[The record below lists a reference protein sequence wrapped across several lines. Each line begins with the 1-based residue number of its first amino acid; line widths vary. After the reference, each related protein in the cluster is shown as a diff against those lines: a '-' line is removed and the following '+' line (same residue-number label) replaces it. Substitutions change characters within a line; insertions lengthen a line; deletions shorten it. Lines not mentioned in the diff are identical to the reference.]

1 MLVKITKQDNQLTIY
16 DSENKLLQSFY
27 TKDNLQRALELLKQ
41 LNSTKTASGIP
52 IYKTRMFNAIS
63 VWSFHQNVVFWNFI
77 VPYVRYEAAI
87 RFLIDNRIRKVVLD
101 SNIGDLT
108 KYLTIN
114 GIEVASQST
123 KNVNI
128 SSILSFFLPGINRVI
143 GVMVTLSAFL
153 KLLIYRSTL
162 LLYTPDKF
170 SQKHGCDFRFHA
182 VYEYMKERGIRYVE
196 VFHTL
201 LGREFLR
208 NLIKRKRLALYLECL
223 PLFSSKP
230 ESEGYGTN
238 YELSVIEPHN
248 REYFVSLLKIIDRRS
263 QISLKRIKSLAWLLK
278 FTRIKVLIAI
288 DDVRYTNELIV
299 ACRLNGI
306 KTYGFQHGHFTKYH
320 AGWMNYDIP
329 KDLSVT
335 FDKLFVWNE
344 YWRKVLLSYS
354 TQYDKNNVEIG
365 GALRELEPIDYK
377 KKRSK
382 TERVSDLSILVPYET
397 FAPKTEVGEYVNR
410 FIELGIKVFFKLR
423 PDVPYNLQFDQYNI
437 KHKDKVEPV
446 VDINEG
452 LLAEVDAIAGV
463 YSTFLNEMLFYEK
476 PLLVLDTSLDLGH
489 QLIDDGLAL
498 LINRDLNTASL
509 LDYINNRTSK
519 KAQAW
524 PSTEVKLKT
533 TLSNIYEALSN

>member
-1 MLVKITKQDNQLTIY
+1 MIAEITKQDNQLRIY
-16 DSENKLLQSFY
+16 DSENKLLESFY

-41 LNSTKTASGIP
+41 LNSIKTANGIP
-52 IYKTRMFNAIS
+52 IYKTRMFNGIS
-63 VWSFHQNVVFWNFI
+63 VWSFHQHVVFWNSL
-77 VPYVRYEAAI
+77 VPYTKYEAAI
-87 RFLIDNRIRKVVLD
+87 KFLIDNRIRKVVLD
-101 SNIGDLT
+101 SDIGDLT
-108 KYLTIN
+108 EYLRIN
-114 GIEVASQST
+114 RIEVASKSA
-123 KNVNI
+123 KDVNI
-128 SSILSFFLPGINRVI
+128 SSILSFFLPGINKLI
-143 GVMVTLSAFL
+143 GVMVTLLAFL
-153 KLLIYRSTL
+153 KLLIYRFNL
-162 LLYTPDKF
+162 LVYTPDKF
-170 SQKHGCDFRFHA
+170 SQKHGCDFRFYA

-208 NLIKRKRLALYLECL
+208 NMIKRKRPALYLECL
-223 PLFSSKP
+223 PLFPGKP
-230 ESEGYGTN
+230 ESEDDGTN

-248 REYFVSLLKIIDRRS
+248 REYFLSLLKRIDQGS
-263 QISLKRIKSLAWLLK
+263 QISIKRIQSLARLLK

-288 DDVRYTNELIV
+288 DDVRYTNELIA

-320 AGWMNYDIP
+320 VGWMNYGIP
-329 KDLSVT
+329 KELSIT

-344 YWRKVLLSYS
+344 YWQKVLLSYS
-354 TQYDKNNVEIG
+354 TQYDKNNVELG
-365 GALRELEPIDYK
+365 GVLRELEPIDYK

-382 TERVSDLSILVPYET
+382 TEKVSDLSILVPYET
-397 FAPKTEVGEYVNR
+397 FAPKREVGEYMNR

-423 PDVPYNLQFDQYNI
+423 PDVPYNVQFDQYNI

-463 YSTFLNEMLFYEK
+463 YSTFLNEILFYEK
-476 PLLVLDTSLDLGH
+476 PVLIFDTSLDLGH

-519 KAQAW
+519 KAEAW
-524 PSTEVKLKT
+524 PSTEVKLKA
-533 TLSNIYEALSN
+533 TLSNICEALS